1 MGDEDWDYDLDD
13 GDGSRHGDD
22 AFRRRGKVLH
32 VVGALVVLLSL
43 WQPATIPADSRVLT
57 TCVSASVELQDL
69 RACQAR

>member
-32 VVGALVVLLSL
+32 VVGALVVLLSF
-43 WQPATIPADSRVLT
+43 
-57 TCVSASVELQDL
+57 
-69 RACQAR
+69 